1 MTSLNTTGKILRKS
15 KLTPDSSKINNYRTH
30 DKMSITGREYQNTPS
45 GLDSFAFGGL
55 KR

>member
-1 MTSLNTTGKILRKS
+1 MNVLINSNSG
-15 KLTPDSSKINNYRTH
+15 KINNYRTH

-55 KR
+55 KK